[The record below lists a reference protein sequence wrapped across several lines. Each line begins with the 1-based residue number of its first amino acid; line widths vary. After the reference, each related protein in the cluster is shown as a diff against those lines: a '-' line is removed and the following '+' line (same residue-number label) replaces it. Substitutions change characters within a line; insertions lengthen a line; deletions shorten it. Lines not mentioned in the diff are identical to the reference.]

1 MQRSS
6 NTNTCCFHH
15 QSTSLC
21 LSQTTD
27 SHMHYRCWV
36 QNDFGWGHTNHVFAC
51 SSMIFFY
58 FYTKSGVSIIWSD
71 RPTSLMNVLC
81 MLKRVCM
88 TIQMSIIE
96 DMCTN
101 GFQRTGG
108 LYIRGALLDDGPM
121 RLAFWYSEMVRLY
134 HQRFVYYVLWLWHI
148 FNCFFN
154 VDSRALGKT

>member
-1 MQRSS
+1 MLFSPPINLPMS
-6 NTNTCCFHH
+6 ITNDRQPHALSMLGPERLWLGTHESCFR
-15 QSTSLC
+15 LFF
-21 LSQTTD
+21 D
-27 SHMHYRCWV
+27 
-36 QNDFGWGHTNHVFAC
+36 D
-51 SSMIFFY
+51 FFY

-134 HQRFVYYVLWLWHI
+134 HQRFVYYVL
-148 FNCFFN
+148 
-154 VDSRALGKT
+154 